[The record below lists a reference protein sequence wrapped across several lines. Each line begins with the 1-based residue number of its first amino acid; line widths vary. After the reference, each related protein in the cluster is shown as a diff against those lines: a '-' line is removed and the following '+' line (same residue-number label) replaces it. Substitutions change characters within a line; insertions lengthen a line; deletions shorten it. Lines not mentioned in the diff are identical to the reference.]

1 MTQDNNSQKTELTE
15 ERIREIVREEITL
28 AAVRNMVEL
37 LDVDVRITHIK
48 DNLLR
53 HKKVAD

>member
-37 LDVDVRITHIK
+37 LDVDVRFAHIK